1 MNVFR
6 TEYGCTKENLPPAGG
21 DKFSQYCK
29 ILSNGCTK
37 ENLPPAGGDKFSQY
51 CKILSNGCT
60 KENLPPAFSQYCK
73 ILSNGCTKE
82 NLPPAGGDKFS
93 QYCKMYPSFGES
105 CPNPSTQKWAL
116 CTTSPP
122 CSMYCRIKK
131 QSDRV
136 SYLFI
141 LILSFLWF
149 FRDHMEHNTRGG
161 VSQYSH

>member
-1 MNVFR
+1 MNVFMN
-6 TEYGCTKENLPPAGG
+6 GCTKENLPPAGG

-60 KENLPPAFSQYCK
+60 KENLPPA
-73 ILSNGCTKE
+73 
-82 NLPPAGGDKFS
+82 PGGDKFS

-116 CTTSPP
+116 STTSPP